1 MRHKSWPFWEAWNVI
16 FGKDR
21 ANGGEAEDV
30 AESAKRLRAQQSVG
44 SQCNE
49 NDYHPSFEN
58 TPVNNAD
65 PLAYDA
71 DINDTGSG
79 NDDKQTSTNK
89 SGSLKRK
96 NISSDDKLME
106 FLGNPHSETNSRL
119 EVIAARI
126 RYEFDLGKM
135 RQEVFNKL
143 ETVEGLTL
151 DERYDLCQIL
161 GKESHSLEIFMGMPS
176 NARLGY

>member
-44 SQCNE
+44 SQCYA
-49 NDYHPSFEN
+49 NDYHPSLEN

-89 SGSLKRK
+89 SASLKRK
-96 NISSDDKLME
+96 NMSSDDKLME
-106 FLGNPHSETNSRL
+106 FLGYLHRN
-119 EVIAARI
+119 
-126 RYEFDLGKM
+126 
-135 RQEVFNKL
+135 
-143 ETVEGLTL
+143 
-151 DERYDLCQIL
+151 
-161 GKESHSLEIFMGMPS
+161 
-176 NARLGY
+176 